1 MATRFATRAIVLRT
15 VAYGESDRVV
25 TLLGPTTGRLSA
37 LARGA
42 RKSVRRFGGGLGMG
56 AEGQAALRERP
67 GADLLLLED
76 FDVQEARLGLAGDMG
91 KTAHAA
97 YALELC
103 DRLCPPRHAEPAVFD
118 WLQEF
123 LHRLEAG
130 RASAERLRV
139 FELGLLD
146 RLGFSPALDRCAV
159 CGRSDL
165 GAENTRWHPEQGGVL
180 CVSCARRGDILS
192 ATTRQV
198 LARLSRMSLDDA
210 EAASLDRDTNA
221 GCRRAILG
229 LVRTH
234 IAGPLRSLDFIE
246 KMGGDR

>member
-1 MATRFATRAIVLRT
+1 MAARFATRAIVLRT

-25 TLLGPTTGRLSA
+25 TMLGATTGRLSA

-42 RKSVRRFGGGLGMG
+42 RKSTRRFGGGLGMG
-56 AEGQAALRERP
+56 AEGQATLRERP
-67 GADLLLLED
+67 GAELLLLEE
-76 FDVQEARLGLAGDMG
+76 FEAREARLGLAGDMG

-97 YALELC
+97 YVLELC
-103 DRLCPPRHAEPAVFD
+103 DRLCPPRHVEPAVFD

-123 LHRLEAG
+123 LLRLEAG

-139 FELGLLD
+139 FELGLLG
-146 RLGFSPALDRCAV
+146 RLGLGPALDRCFV

-165 GAENTRWHPEQGGVL
+165 GDENTRWHPEQGGVV
-180 CVSCARRGDILS
+180 CASCARRGDLLTT
-192 ATTRQV
+192 ATRQA
-198 LARLSRMSLDDA
+198 LARLSRMALA
-210 EAASLDRDTNA
+210 EAETAALDRETNA

-234 IAGPLRSLDFIE
+234 ISGHLRSLDFIE
-246 KMGGDR
+246 KMGGDT

>member
-1 MATRFATRAIVLRT
+1 
-15 VAYGESDRVV
+15 
-25 TLLGPTTGRLSA
+25 
-37 LARGA
+37 
-42 RKSVRRFGGGLGMG
+42 MG

-165 GAENTRWHPEQGGVL
+165 GEENTRWHPEQGGVL

>member
-1 MATRFATRAIVLRT
+1 
-15 VAYGESDRVV
+15 
-25 TLLGPTTGRLSA
+25 
-37 LARGA
+37 
-42 RKSVRRFGGGLGMG
+42 MG

-118 WLQEF
+118 WLREF
-123 LHRLEAG
+123 LLRLEAG

-139 FELGLLD
+139 FELGLLG
-146 RLGFSPALDRCAV
+146 RLGFGPALDRCAV

-165 GAENTRWHPEQGGVL
+165 ADENARWYPDQGGVL
-180 CVSCARRGDILS
+180 CASCAQRGDILTA
-192 ATTRQV
+192 ATRRALTG
-198 LARLSRMSLDDA
+198 LAGMSLVEA
-210 EAASLDRDTNA
+210 ETASLDRETNA

>member
-1 MATRFATRAIVLRT
+1 VGARFSTTAIVLRT

-42 RKSVRRFGGGLGMG
+42 SKSVRRFGGGLGMG
-56 AEGQAALRERP
+56 AEGLAELHERA
-67 GADLLLLED
+67 GADLLLLEG
-76 FDVQEARLGLAGDMG
+76 FDVQQPRIGLAGDLG

-97 YALELC
+97 YALEIC
-103 DRLCPPRHAEPAVFD
+103 DRLCPPRHAESAAFA

-123 LHRLEAG
+123 LLRLEAG

-139 FELGLLD
+139 FELGLLT
-146 RLGFSPALDRCAV
+146 RLGIGPALDRCAV

-165 GAENTRWHPEQGGVL
+165 GDANTRWLADQGGVW
-180 CVSCARRGDILS
+180 CASCARRGDVLTVQVRRALVDLASLS
-192 ATTRQV
+192 LV
-198 LARLSRMSLDDA
+198 DA
-210 EAASLDRDTNA
+210 ETMTLDRDTNA
-221 GCRRAILG
+221 ACRRAILG
-229 LVRTH
+229 LLRAH

-246 KMGGDR
+246 KMGGSL